1 MVRYLGWILVLAAC
15 VCSSAVGALAQEEV
29 PPEPAPVPLAGDL
42 LAPGLAR
49 VLINMWGPVDPGQP
63 TVFDGE
69 NVTILSVPDDCAV
82 YMASRTEIE
91 NTTTGGQ
98 QATVE
103 SVVFT
108 DSHFVG
114 NTPLTVTVPPGSHVL
129 AIRTTHRADGFD
141 GGCVAKTTHDV
152 ITGGRR
158 HAYHLYPLHKKPGQ
172 YQCFVANFTN
182 LAEKPSEAVYD
193 QAERGTFRI
202 PVELLM
208 TRLANGSRV
217 PADDRERVARMLNQ
231 LGVAQYDA
239 GGTELLIKLTLLG
252 NDYELLEWPVTK

>member
-1 MVRYLGWILVLAAC
+1 MVRYLGWMLVLA
-15 VCSSAVGALAQEEV
+15 VLVLSPMGGVVAQEDT
-29 PPEPAPVPLAGDL
+29 PAEPAPVPLPGDL

-49 VLINMWGPVDPGQP
+49 ALINIWGPVEQGEP
-63 TVFDGE
+63 TVFDGD
-69 NVTILSVPDDCAV
+69 NVTVLTVPEDCAV

-91 NTTTGGQ
+91 NTTAGGQ

-108 DSHFVG
+108 DSHYIG

-141 GGCVAKTTHDV
+141 GGCVSKTTHDV

-182 LAEKPSEAVYD
+182 LAEKPSEAVYN
-193 QAERGTFRI
+193 QAERGTYRI
-202 PVELLM
+202 PLELLM

-217 PADDRERVARMLNQ
+217 PADDRERVARRLNQ

-239 GGTELLIKLTLLG
+239 GGTEMLLKLTLLG
-252 NDYELLEWPVTK
+252 NDYELLEWPVTN